1 MSESKLKAEMFV
13 KRKERKEE
21 IQTWDLIEVGQGRTN
36 HSNQNYYA
44 FSSNP
49 YCKSHGTSSDPGP
62 VSRAC

>member
-36 HSNQNYYA
+36 HSRIKTTMPILA
-44 FSSNP
+44 ILIVRTIKP
-49 YCKSHGTSSDPGP
+49 HPIRAHGM
-62 VSRAC
+62 